1 MARGRAAKAA
11 RANCRK
17 AFVMTNSVNTN
28 AGALVALSSL
38 RGHGKALDVA
48 SKKIQTGF
56 RVADASDDAAVFA
69 VAQGVRANVKA
80 YASVQSSLSAG
91 IGLGEVTLSAV
102 DGIYKLVGDIKAK
115 IASLA
120 DGSLTTAQ
128 QDVYRNDTE
137 QLISQI
143 NNYVSQASYNGK
155 NLLTGDARAAPLSF
169 VGDVSG
175 TTLSY
180 STAHQLNWDS
190 DQFLGP
196 NVLFPDATD
205 VFENIN
211 ETPPDT
217 ATATIGLRSFESRLI
232 EMASTVAAQKR
243 SMELQKGFVDNLV
256 DAMKSGLGALV
267 DADIAAESANLQA
280 RQVAQQLGIQA
291 LSIANQQPNQL
302 LPLLR

>member
-1 MARGRAAKAA
+1 
-11 RANCRK
+11 
-17 AFVMTNSVNTN
+17 MTNSVNTN

-38 RGHGKALDVA
+38 RGNTAALNTT
-48 SKKIQTGF
+48 SKKMQTGM

-69 VAQGVRANVKA
+69 VAQGVRGNVKA

-115 IASLA
+115 ITSLA

-128 QDVYRNDTE
+128 QDVYRNDIE
-137 QLISQI
+137 QLIVQV
-143 NNYVSQASYNGK
+143 NNYITQANYNGK
-155 NLLTGDARAAPLSF
+155 NLLTGDGRAAPLSF

-180 STAHQLNWDS
+180 STAHQLDWDS

-196 NVLFPDATD
+196 NVLFPDNSD
-205 VFENIN
+205 VYQNIN

-217 ATATIGLRSFESRLI
+217 ATAFIGLGAFEGRLI

-243 SMELQKGFVDNLV
+243 SMEQQKSFVDNLV
-256 DAMKSGLGALV
+256 DAMKQGLGALV
-267 DADIAAESANLQA
+267 DADVAAESADLQA
-280 RQVAQQLGIQA
+280 RQVAQQLNLQS
-291 LSIANQQPNQL
+291 LSIANQQPNVLLQL
-302 LPLLR
+302 LR